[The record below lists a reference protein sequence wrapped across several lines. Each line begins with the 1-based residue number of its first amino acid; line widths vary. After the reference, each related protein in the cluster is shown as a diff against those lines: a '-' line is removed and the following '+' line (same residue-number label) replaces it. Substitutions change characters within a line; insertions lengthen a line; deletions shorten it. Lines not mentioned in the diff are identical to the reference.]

1 MLAILGS
8 VLGIAG
14 KLFTAPATGAV
25 SILASIAGG
34 LGVRFYAGLA
44 VGLVITN
51 NHVRSDAFDLV
62 KAIIGTI
69 I

>member
-1 MLAILGS
+1 MLAILAAA
-8 VLGIAG
+8 LGIVG
-14 KLFTAPATGAV
+14 KIFTAPATGAV

-34 LGVRFYAGLA
+34 LGIRFYCGLA